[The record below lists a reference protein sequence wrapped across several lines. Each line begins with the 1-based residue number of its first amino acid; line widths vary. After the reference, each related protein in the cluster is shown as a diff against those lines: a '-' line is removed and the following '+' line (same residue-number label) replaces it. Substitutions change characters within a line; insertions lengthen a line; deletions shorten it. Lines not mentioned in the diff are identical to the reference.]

1 MADTKITAL
10 AAISTIDAA
19 VDPLAIVDVSD
30 TSMAA
35 SGTTKKVTSQQILG
49 SGGNASVGTLNA
61 SGAATLSSTLAVT
74 GTSTFTGAMTANGN
88 LTANANTT
96 LGNAQTDIITINGQ
110 VQAREGELASS
121 IRAAAS
127 NYAGVAFDG
136 ATALTRVVSTTTTQ
150 PISTGDFSVW
160 IRCKIPSV
168 SSTNQDPLFTLGS
181 ISSGDGSGAYGLLFR
196 LFTSSNLVDLLIRD
210 SGGLSSGAGAGS
222 ATATFTHAN
231 YAGQVVDFVITR
243 TGSTI
248 AIYANGTSLSVSYT
262 NQSNLANPIGNWPTA
277 TTQYFGVGAS
287 TTTPYRDAIYRSVL
301 FNRALS
307 AAEVVD
313 LIETGVNPADQW
325 GSQTAAYSSDFSAG
339 ANNWAGVRSTVTGNV
354 DGVLGVNDTLRTVV
368 DGTASNSHYAV
379 NSTVPGMV
387 AGKRYKVA
395 FDYYIPSANAI
406 LNGVRL
412 DQLIQNSP
420 ITANQTTTGAWATT
434 SPVQFIALG
443 SRLDLL
449 GMASGNNTFN
459 GNSTDEFY
467 LKNMVLTRIGAIV
480 DLDFTTGIGYQAF
493 DSSTNKLDG
502 TLFNGVSW
510 TQPNRIGFARGTLT
524 TNAGQQ
530 LLGTLA
536 IPTDAHIDYVVV
548 ENVSAGSSA
557 TFSMGTASGTLT
569 NILNAQPLG
578 GNGTKTTFDPVD
590 GFSSTGNLWCAW
602 SAAGTVKVTVAYR
615 QVL

>member
-110 VQAREGELASS
+110 LQAREGELASS

-127 NYAGVAFDG
+127 NYAGVVFDG
-136 ATALTRVVSTTTTQ
+136 ATLSTRVTSTLTGQ
-150 PISTGDFSVW
+150 NIGTGDFSLWSRFRVPELGLLGNNPGL
-160 IRCKIPSV
+160 IGIGPN
-168 SSTNQDPLFTLGS
+168 SSDNGGNNSFRVGLLSTGS
-181 ISSGDGSGAYGLLFR
+181 LYLRANDGSGVTTNGDITGFVSAY
-196 LFTSSNLVDLLIRD
+196 T
-210 SGGLSSGAGAGS
+210 
-222 ATATFTHAN
+222 
-231 YAGQVVDFVITR
+231 GQVVDLVITR
-243 TGSTI
+243 TGSTLKVYI
-248 AIYANGTSLSVSYT
+248 NGTDTAYTGALSASNSITSSYC
-262 NQSNLANPIGNWPTA
+262 SIGIGSSSSAVFN
-277 TTQYFGVGAS
+277 GL
-287 TTTPYRDAIYRSVL
+287 IYRSVL

-307 AAEVVD
+307 SADVSD

-325 GSQTAAYSSDFSAG
+325 GTQTQLMNATTENGGFETAG
-339 ANNWAGVRSTVTGNV
+339 AGGADVFANWLETTSGTSTVNRDTSVFYAGAASCRFDLDASGSAVNLTSSNINYV
-354 DGVLGVNDTLRTVV
+354 RAKRFRVSCYARGTATSARVGVNV
-368 DGTASNSHYAV
+368 GEASFQPLGAVLDNSSWQYRSLEFICGSGG
-379 NSTVPGMV
+379 STP
-387 AGKRYKVA
+387 AAINRYVG
-395 FDYYIPSANAI
+395 SN
-406 LNGVRL
+406 
-412 DQLIQNSP
+412 
-420 ITANQTTTGAWATT
+420 TGSIWIDN
-434 SPVQFIALG
+434 VIV
-443 SRLDLL
+443 
-449 GMASGNNTFN
+449 
-459 GNSTDEFY
+459 E
-467 LKNMVLTRIGAIV
+467 RIGAIV
-480 DLDFTTGIGYQAF
+480 DLDFTVGIGYQAF

-510 TQPNRIGFARGTLT
+510 TQPTRMGFARGTLT
-524 TNAGQQ
+524 ANAGQQ

-557 TFSMGTASGTLT
+557 TFSMGTAPGTLT